1 MPVAR
6 RDAAQAAITGA
17 GWLAR
22 GAGAAMGV
30 GGRDARRRGRG
41 LARLPRETP
50 PPARPARAGP
60 AWLRPGPRIVR
71 VNQPDAAQHRR
82 PGGPAG
88 PRERGLTG
96 PSESAAAPRS
106 SAAAARPSRG
116 AA

>member
-60 AWLRPGPRIVR
+60 AWLGLGPKIVR
-71 VNQPDAAQHRR
+71 GSQPSTVDR
-82 PGGPAG
+82 
-88 PRERGLTG
+88 
-96 PSESAAAPRS
+96 
-106 SAAAARPSRG
+106 AARASPG
-116 AA
+116 